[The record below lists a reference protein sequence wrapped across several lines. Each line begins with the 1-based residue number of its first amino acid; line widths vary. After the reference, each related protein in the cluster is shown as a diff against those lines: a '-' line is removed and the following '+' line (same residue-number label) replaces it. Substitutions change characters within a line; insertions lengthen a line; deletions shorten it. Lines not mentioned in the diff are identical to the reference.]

1 MLIILFY
8 KYLTINLLNKCIL
21 KNLKITKIKNNYMRK
36 ILEQI
41 FKLSE
46 HDTTIKKELLA
57 GLTTFITMAYI
68 IFVNPQ
74 IMSLSGMDQGAIFV
88 GTCLAAALACIVMG
102 FFANWPIGLAPGMG
116 LNAFFTYTVVGEMG
130 YTWEVA
136 LGAVFLAG
144 VLFFIMSITRLRAW
158 MISSIPLN
166 LRVAMGAGVGL
177 FIGLI
182 GLKNGGIIVGN
193 QATLLSLG
201 EFSKIETL
209 LAAIG
214 FLIISIL
221 SVRKITGAIIIGIL
235 MTTLIAYFAGLIEF
249 NGLVSYPP
257 DIAPTFM
264 KLDIL
269 GALNLGMLTIIMSFL
284 FVNLFD
290 TTGTLLGVAA
300 RANLISNDEKSD
312 GLNKALKADSSAS
325 IFGTFFGCSPV
336 TSYVESSAG
345 VEAGGRTGLTSI
357 VVGLLFLFAM
367 FLSPLASIIPPYA
380 TAGALIY
387 VAILMLSG
395 MEKLNWSSTA
405 ELLPALIIIV
415 MIPLTF
421 SIADGI
427 ALGFLT
433 YIFLKIF
440 NGEFKNI
447 ASGAWVLTLIFI
459 SKFIFL

>member
-1 MLIILFY
+1 MKQTLD
-8 KYLTINLLNKCIL
+8 
-21 KNLKITKIKNNYMRK
+21 
-36 ILEQI
+36 QI
-41 FKLSE
+41 FKLQDN
-46 HDTTIKKELLA
+46 HTTIKKEFLA
-57 GLTTFITMAYI
+57 GFTTFITMAYI

-74 IMSLSGMDQGAIFV
+74 IMALSGMDQGAIFV
-88 GTCLAAALACIVMG
+88 GTCLAAAIACFVMG

-130 YTWEVA
+130 YSWEVA

-166 LRVAMGAGVGL
+166 LRIAMGAGVGL

-182 GLKNGGIIVGN
+182 GLKNGGIIVAN

-201 EFSKIETL
+201 EFSQIETL

-221 SVRKITGAIIIGIL
+221 SVRKVTGAIIIGIL
-235 MTTLIAYFAGLIEF
+235 TTTLIAYFVGLIEF
-249 NGLVSYPP
+249 NGIVSYPP
-257 DIAPTFM
+257 EIAPTFM

-290 TTGTLLGVAA
+290 TTGTLLGVAT
-300 RANLISNDEKSD
+300 RANLISNDEHSD
-312 GLNKALKADSSAS
+312 ELNKALKADSSAS

-405 ELLPALIIIV
+405 ELLPALVIIV

-433 YIFLKIF
+433 YVFLKIF
-440 NGEFKNI
+440 NGEFRDI
-447 ASGAWVLTLIFI
+447 ASGAWFLTLIFI

>member
-1 MLIILFY
+1 MKQTLD
-8 KYLTINLLNKCIL
+8 
-21 KNLKITKIKNNYMRK
+21 
-36 ILEQI
+36 QI
-41 FKLSE
+41 FKLQDN
-46 HDTTIKKELLA
+46 HTTIKKEFLA
-57 GLTTFITMAYI
+57 GFTTFITMAYI

-74 IMSLSGMDQGAIFV
+74 IMALSGMDQGAIFV
-88 GTCLAAALACIVMG
+88 GTCLAAAIACFVMG

-130 YTWEVA
+130 YSWQVA

-166 LRVAMGAGVGL
+166 LRIAMGAGVGL

-201 EFSKIETL
+201 EFSQIETL

-221 SVRKITGAIIIGIL
+221 SVRKVTGAIIIGIL
-235 MTTLIAYFAGLIEF
+235 TTTLIAFFVGLIEF
-249 NGLVSYPP
+249 NGIVSYPP
-257 DIAPTFM
+257 EIAPTFM

-290 TTGTLLGVAA
+290 TTGTLLGVAT
-300 RANLISNDEKSD
+300 RANLISNDEHSD
-312 GLNKALKADSSAS
+312 ELNKALKADSSAS

-367 FLSPLASIIPPYA
+367 FLSPLATIIPPYA

-405 ELLPALIIIV
+405 ELLPALVIIV

-433 YIFLKIF
+433 YVFLKIF
-440 NGEFKNI
+440 NGEFRDI
-447 ASGAWVLTLIFI
+447 ASGAWFLTLIFI

>member
-1 MLIILFY
+1 MKQTLD
-8 KYLTINLLNKCIL
+8 
-21 KNLKITKIKNNYMRK
+21 
-36 ILEQI
+36 QI
-41 FKLSE
+41 FKLQDN
-46 HDTTIKKELLA
+46 HTTIKKEFLA
-57 GLTTFITMAYI
+57 GFTTFITMAYI

-74 IMSLSGMDQGAIFV
+74 IMALSGMDQGAIFV
-88 GTCLAAALACIVMG
+88 GTCLAAAIACFVMG

-130 YTWEVA
+130 YSWQVA

-166 LRVAMGAGVGL
+166 LRIAMGAGVGL

-201 EFSKIETL
+201 EFSQIETL

-221 SVRKITGAIIIGIL
+221 SVRKVTGAIIIGIL
-235 MTTLIAYFAGLIEF
+235 TTTLIAYFVGLIEF
-249 NGLVSYPP
+249 NGIVSYPP
-257 DIAPTFM
+257 EIAPTFM

-290 TTGTLLGVAA
+290 TTGTLLGVAT

-312 GLNKALKADSSAS
+312 ELNKALKADSSAS

-405 ELLPALIIIV
+405 ELLPALVIIV

-433 YIFLKIF
+433 YVF
-440 NGEFKNI
+440 
-447 ASGAWVLTLIFI
+447 
-459 SKFIFL
+459 

>member
-1 MLIILFY
+1 MKQTLD
-8 KYLTINLLNKCIL
+8 
-21 KNLKITKIKNNYMRK
+21 
-36 ILEQI
+36 QI
-41 FKLSE
+41 FKL
-46 HDTTIKKELLA
+46 HDNHTTIKKEFLA
-57 GLTTFITMAYI
+57 GFTTFITMAYI

-74 IMSLSGMDQGAIFV
+74 IMALSGMDQGAIFV
-88 GTCLAAALACIVMG
+88 GTCLAAAIACFVMG

-130 YTWEVA
+130 YSWEIA

-144 VLFFIMSITRLRAW
+144 VLFFIMSVTRLRAW
-158 MISSIPLN
+158 MISSIPMN
-166 LRVAMGAGVGL
+166 LRIAMGAGVGL

-182 GLKNGGIIVGN
+182 GLKNGGIIVSN

-201 EFSKIETL
+201 EFSQTETL

-221 SVRKITGAIIIGIL
+221 SVRKVTGAIIIGIL
-235 MTTLIAYFAGLIEF
+235 TTTLIASFFGLVEF

-257 DIAPTFM
+257 EIAPVFM

-290 TTGTLLGVAA
+290 TTGTLLGVAT
-300 RANLISNDEKSD
+300 RANLISNNEKSD

-367 FLSPLASIIPPYA
+367 FLSPLASIIPTYA

-405 ELLPALIIIV
+405 ELLPALVIIV

-433 YIFLKIF
+433 YVFLKIF
-440 NGEFKNI
+440 NGEYKDI
-447 ASGAWVLTLIFI
+447 GSGAWFLTLIFI

>member
-1 MLIILFY
+1 
-8 KYLTINLLNKCIL
+8 
-21 KNLKITKIKNNYMRK
+21 
-36 ILEQI
+36 
-41 FKLSE
+41 
-46 HDTTIKKELLA
+46 
-57 GLTTFITMAYI
+57 MA
-68 IFVNPQ
+68 
-74 IMSLSGMDQGAIFV
+74 LSGMDQGAIFV
-88 GTCLAAALACIVMG
+88 GTCLAAAMACFVMG

-130 YTWEVA
+130 YSWEVA

-144 VLFFIMSITRLRAW
+144 ILFFIMSATRLRSW

-166 LRVAMGAGVGL
+166 LRIAMGAGVGL

-182 GLKNGGIIVGN
+182 GLKNGGIIVSN
-193 QATLLSLG
+193 KATLLSLG
-201 EFSKIETL
+201 EFSQIETL
-209 LAAIG
+209 LAALG

-221 SVRKITGAIIIGIL
+221 SVRKVTGAIIIGIL
-235 MTTLIAYFAGLIEF
+235 ATTLIASFVGLIQF

-257 DIAPTFM
+257 ALTPVFM

-290 TTGTLLGVAA
+290 TTGTLLGVAT
-300 RANLISNDEKSD
+300 RANLISDYDKSD
-312 GLNKALKADSSAS
+312 GLNKALKADSSSS

-357 VVGLLFLFAM
+357 VVGLLFLLAM

-387 VAILMLSG
+387 VAILMLSA

-405 ELLPALIIIV
+405 ELLPALVIIV

-433 YIFLKIF
+433 YVFLKFF
-440 NGEFKNI
+440 NGEYKDI
-447 ASGAWVLTLIFI
+447 ASGAWFLTIIFI

>member
-1 MLIILFY
+1 MKQTLD
-8 KYLTINLLNKCIL
+8 
-21 KNLKITKIKNNYMRK
+21 
-36 ILEQI
+36 QI
-41 FKLSE
+41 FKLQDN
-46 HDTTIKKELLA
+46 HTTIKKEFLA
-57 GLTTFITMAYI
+57 GFTTFITMAYI

-74 IMSLSGMDQGAIFV
+74 IMALSGMDQGAIFV
-88 GTCLAAALACIVMG
+88 GTCLAAALACFVMG

-130 YTWEVA
+130 YSWEVA

-144 VLFFIMSITRLRAW
+144 ILFFIMSVTKLRAW
-158 MISSIPLN
+158 MISSIPMN
-166 LRVAMGAGVGL
+166 LRIAMGAGVGL

-182 GLKNGGIIVGN
+182 GLKNGGIIISN

-201 EFSKIETL
+201 EFSQTETL

-221 SVRKITGAIIIGIL
+221 SLRRVTGAIIIGIL
-235 MTTLIAYFAGLIEF
+235 TTTLIALFVGLIEF

-257 DIAPTFM
+257 EIAPVFM
-264 KLDIL
+264 KLDVL
-269 GALNLGMLTIIMSFL
+269 GALNLSMLTVIMSFL

-290 TTGTLLGVAA
+290 TTGTLLGVAT
-300 RANLISNDEKSD
+300 RANLISNNEGSD
-312 GLNKALKADSSAS
+312 GLNKALKADSSSS

-357 VVGLLFLFAM
+357 VVGLLFLLAM

-405 ELLPALIIIV
+405 ELIPALVIIV

-433 YIFLKIF
+433 YVFLKFF
-440 NGEFKNI
+440 NGEYKEI
-447 ASGAWVLTLIFI
+447 ASGAWFLSLIFI